1 MPVNQALYSFA
12 KGDWSRSV
20 DLMSKV
26 RYTANHFGG
35 SYAQRDFIS
44 QTLIESA
51 TRSNQLNYARALL
64 AERAAKK
71 PDSPPTWKQTVGEHA
86 A

>member
-1 MPVNQALYSFA
+1 MTARLESQASEDNDSGSIVRRVGLPANQALYSFA

-35 SYAQRDFIS
+35 SHAQRDFI
-44 QTLIESA
+44 
-51 TRSNQLNYARALL
+51 
-64 AERAAKK
+64 
-71 PDSPPTWKQTVGEHA
+71 VHG
-86 A
+86 